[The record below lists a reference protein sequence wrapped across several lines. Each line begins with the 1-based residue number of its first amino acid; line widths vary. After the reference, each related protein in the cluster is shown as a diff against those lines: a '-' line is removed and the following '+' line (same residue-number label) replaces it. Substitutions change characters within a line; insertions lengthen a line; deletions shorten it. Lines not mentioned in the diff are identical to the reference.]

1 LKISAVGHA
10 KKHASPQQ
18 ASNDAASLKRF
29 STYSQATKDLVAT
42 TKWLPDEGNFAFTL
56 SCNVFRHVPNSMD
69 GALALILM
77 LTVNLEKF
85 NFAVNGD
92 EALHFARDVLERRLE
107 TVNTDEPGYPVQKI
121 SDLSFEWKK
130 VKSSGVR
137 CVDIPTAS
145 TLQAV
150 HLSGCAVVD
159 FEKQTAAVGA
169 LTSLKLTKAHIARKV
184 LNSALIFGLFT
195 NLRQLSMVG
204 IDTTPRIGAGSN
216 WSAGGQNDYH
226 VPSRFAQALA
236 QHAPNLEVFEFCDD
250 QPANY
255 QWPDSFGSF
264 KDCLKLHTLRL
275 DVNRL
280 LRANGKHETQAIEP
294 RGLLPANLRQLHVHQ
309 IHCSRFNKYYKHV
322 GTPTNQAASAVAMLV
337 DVARTLPLDVLSLE
351 AADYSMEYLRIGSER
366 EDAQL
371 TDETFDS
378 LEKLVNDESNACQ
391 DIRVYLRSGPEEE
404 DQRVFLLGSGH
415 RFFPQKALDEKE
427 SEST

>member
-1 LKISAVGHA
+1 LTTPSGLGYVQSLKISAVGHA

-42 TKWLPDEGNFAFTL
+42 TKWLPDKGNFAFTL

-150 HLSGCAVVD
+150 HL
-159 FEKQTAAVGA
+159 
-169 LTSLKLTKAHIARKV
+169 
-184 LNSALIFGLFT
+184 
-195 NLRQLSMVG
+195 
-204 IDTTPRIGAGSN
+204 
-216 WSAGGQNDYH
+216 
-226 VPSRFAQALA
+226 
-236 QHAPNLEVFEFCDD
+236 
-250 QPANY
+250 
-255 QWPDSFGSF
+255 
-264 KDCLKLHTLRL
+264 
-275 DVNRL
+275 
-280 LRANGKHETQAIEP
+280 
-294 RGLLPANLRQLHVHQ
+294 
-309 IHCSRFNKYYKHV
+309 
-322 GTPTNQAASAVAMLV
+322 
-337 DVARTLPLDVLSLE
+337 
-351 AADYSMEYLRIGSER
+351 
-366 EDAQL
+366 
-371 TDETFDS
+371 
-378 LEKLVNDESNACQ
+378 
-391 DIRVYLRSGPEEE
+391 
-404 DQRVFLLGSGH
+404 
-415 RFFPQKALDEKE
+415 
-427 SEST
+427 